1 MSSRPINSSLSSF
14 TDTSRRVNR
23 RFIAYVDQTFARQM
37 RQRRQLLLAIGVMA
51 SAMLVIIA
59 ATTLHNT
66 HEFWTA
72 LLICLLVIAFCGVQ
86 AVRRLL
92 RWRRNTQ
99 QMRGVLQNGVP
110 MNAFLVQANAAL
122 LKAQHQIF
130 PCLVLISFQPEVS
143 GEIEYMQALARRVY
157 SFKNTHPDDADS
169 RFVADLTTNERA
181 VTGRRRQLPLSFT
194 DGSVIYCIDL
204 MVRPAYLQGS
214 RLQSDILPCI
224 AESGPDGEVE
234 LIPWWLL
241 AEPEKSLT
249 PFSKTEGSRLGL

>member
-1 MSSRPINSSLSSF
+1 MSSRPINSSFSSF

-51 SAMLVIIA
+51 FAMLGLIA
-59 ATTLHNT
+59 TATLQNT
-66 HEFWTA
+66 QEFWT
-72 LLICLLVIAFCGVQ
+72 ILLVSFPVIVFCSLQ
-86 AVRRLL
+86 AARRLL
-92 RWRRNTQ
+92 RWRRTTQ

-122 LKAQHQIF
+122 MKAQSQTL

-157 SFKNTHPDDADS
+157 SLKNSHPGDADS
-169 RFVADLTTNERA
+169 RFVASLTTNERA
-181 VTGRRRQLPLSFT
+181 VPGRRRQLPLSFT
-194 DGSVIYCIDL
+194 DGSTIYCVDL
-204 MVRPAYLQGS
+204 MVRPAYLQGLH
-214 RLQSDILPCI
+214 LQSDILPCI
-224 AESGPDGEVE
+224 AESGLDGGIE

-241 AEPEKSLT
+241 AEPEKPVAS
-249 PFSKTEGSRLGL
+249 FSKTEGSRLGL